1 MRYFRIYADDRN
13 PQPRFLNWYTKIRP
27 GIPDRQVYEE
37 LFRKN
42 HFQVELNGE
51 IPFMDIICHP
61 CFMVSKEFAAL
72 IRLYSPEVRFKYAAL
87 SDKDNKRTAYYQIPD
102 LPVLDCLDVRSKL
115 SRDKSEI
122 ITGILKEEKIQM
134 CPIFRLG
141 EVKGRYIVGDLK
153 FVESVYRREVTG
165 MRIDEFMVE

>member
-1 MRYFRIYADDRN
+1 MRYFRIYADERN
-13 PQPRFLNWYTKIRP
+13 PQPRFLNWYNKIRP
-27 GIPDRQVYEE
+27 GRSDCLVYED
-37 LFRKN
+37 LSRQN
-42 HFQVELNGE
+42 HFQVELNEE

-61 CFMVSKEFAAL
+61 FFLVSKEFAEL
-72 IRLYSPEVRFKYAAL
+72 IRLYSPEVRFKYATL
-87 SDKDNKRTAYYQIPD
+87 FDKDNKRTAYYQIPD
-102 LPVLDCLDVRSKL
+102 LPELDCLDVRSKL

-122 ITGILKEEKIQM
+122 ITGILKEEKIQT

-141 EVKGRYIVGDLK
+141 VVKGRYIVGNLK